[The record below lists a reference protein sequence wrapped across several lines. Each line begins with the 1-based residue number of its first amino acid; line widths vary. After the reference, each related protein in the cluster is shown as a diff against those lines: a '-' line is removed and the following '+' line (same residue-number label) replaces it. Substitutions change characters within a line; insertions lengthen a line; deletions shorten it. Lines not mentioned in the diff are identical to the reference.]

1 MHVKRGSELL
11 PFNVTV
17 PNNNN
22 IFKWCANTIPPT
34 SSNNNGNWSLFAC
47 DGPGYICTNP
57 AIVLENI
64 VLNINETATT
74 LNVIASTATTHT
86 IATYTT
92 HTTTTS
98 LSHSL
103 YSTPIV
109 YSLSPSPSSTVTTSL
124 PSSTVNCKLLVSLT

>member
-11 PFNVTV
+11 PFNVTI

-22 IFKWCANTIPPT
+22 SFEWCANTIPPT

-47 DGPGYICTNP
+47 DGPGHICTNP

-64 VLNINETATT
+64 VLNINAATT
-74 LNVIASTATTHT
+74 HTINAATTHT

-92 HTTTTS
+92 RTTTT
-98 LSHSL
+98 
-103 YSTPIV
+103 YSTSIV
-109 YSLSPSPSSTVTTSL
+109 PSSSPSPSST
-124 PSSTVNCKLLVSLT
+124 PSVNCKLLV

>member
-22 IFKWCANTIPPT
+22 IFEWCANTIPPT

-47 DGPGYICTNP
+47 DGPGHICTNP
-57 AIVLENI
+57 AVTLENI
-64 VLNINETATT
+64 VLHITEAIN
-74 LNVIASTATTHT
+74 TATTHI
-86 IATYTT
+86 IATYTAHT
-92 HTTTTS
+92 TTTTS
-98 LSHSL
+98 LSHS
-103 YSTPIV
+103 S
-109 YSLSPSPSSTVTTSL
+109 SPSPSSTVSAATL